1 MEGYDNWIENGE
13 MKGYFF
19 LAISLAATLVV
30 CLVTFV
36 AVICCLLK
44 SPSRRRD
51 RPMR

>member
-1 MEGYDNWIENGE
+1 MEAYDNWVENE
-13 MKGYFF
+13 NMQGYFF
-19 LAISLAATLVV
+19 LAITLAAILVV

-51 RPMR
+51 RKMR